1 MPFLTGLQNVTVWRV
16 QLSDKEIRAI
26 ARGRDPATVRPD
38 AIVFRQGGA

>member
-1 MPFLTGLQNVTVWRV
+1 MVHVGISRVCIWSVT
-16 QLSDKEIRAI
+16 LSAKEIRAI